1 MIKDPRFN
9 NDPSEQ
15 ENDFREDVIIDV
27 LENHLATDDEV
38 NNVNDND
45 PNVEGEDDVEEIED
59 LIVKEAKQMIE
70 FEGLKDEIIK
80 GLLKDD
86 KDVEKRPTRREE
98 YFSVGS
104 IQNSAIPLRSKV
116 LKVNKDRELMEQLKA
131 KESSLKT
138 DLKKKTKDISES
150 TVDRINLSLVNYDLW
165 KIQVPISK

>member
-45 PNVEGEDDVEEIED
+45 PNVEDEDDVEEIED

-80 GLLKDD
+80 DLLKDD
-86 KDVEKRPTRREE
+86 MDVEKRPTRREE

-150 TVDRINLSLVNYDLW
+150 TVDRINLSLVNYNLW
-165 KIQVPISK
+165 KIQVNV

>member
-45 PNVEGEDDVEEIED
+45 PNVEDEDDVEEIED

-80 GLLKDD
+80 DLLKDD
-86 KDVEKRPTRREE
+86 MDVEKRPTRREE

-104 IQNSAIPLRSKV
+104 IQNSAIPLRSKL

>member
-45 PNVEGEDDVEEIED
+45 PNVEDEDDVEEIED

-80 GLLKDD
+80 DLLKDD
-86 KDVEKRPTRREE
+86 MDVEKRPTRREE

-104 IQNSAIPLRSKV
+104 IQNSAIPLRSKL

-150 TVDRINLSLVNYDLW
+150 TVDRINLSLVNYNLW
-165 KIQVPISK
+165 KIQVNV

>member
-80 GLLKDD
+80 DLLKDD
-86 KDVEKRPTRREE
+86 MDVEKRPTRREE

>member
-80 GLLKDD
+80 DLLKDD
-86 KDVEKRPTRREE
+86 MDVEKRPTRREE

-104 IQNSAIPLRSKV
+104 IQNSAIPLRSKL

-150 TVDRINLSLVNYDLW
+150 TVDRINLSLVNYNLW
-165 KIQVPISK
+165 KIQVNV